1 MEFDKR
7 YSLKVLLCFKRK
19 SVKHYSQAPQKA
31 KGLCSFLQKQ
41 PVPLA
46 VMGIAALVGPCP
58 SRRYVR
64 NVVCCLVLFGTV
76 CVQELVL
83 LPSDKKIIPVQTDK
97 TPTNKPGWLWS
108 FFCLPRPPQATPQC
122 RLGATEARASPE
134 TPELWRDPGSP
145 LAALPQ
151 GLLLAGQQR
160 SSLINTKPA

>member
-7 YSLKVLLCFKRK
+7 YYLKVLLCFKRK

-31 KGLCSFLQKQ
+31 KGLCSFPQKQ

-83 LPSDKKIIPVQTDK
+83 LPSDKKSFLSKLIKLLQTSLGGCGASSVCPGHHKPLLSAGWVLQRPEPLQRHQNSCDK
-97 TPTNKPGWLWS
+97 T
-108 FFCLPRPPQATPQC
+108 
-122 RLGATEARASPE
+122 
-134 TPELWRDPGSP
+134 
-145 LAALPQ
+145 LAALSMPCPGVCSLQ
-151 GLLLAGQQR
+151 
-160 SSLINTKPA
+160 SSRGAH